1 MRSSIRK
8 KSNYFSRNRAKIQ
21 VLLLLCVMAAYI
33 GIMSALPSNFF
44 QSRNILNILTQV
56 TPLGIAAAGS
66 AIVMIGGGIDLS
78 IGNMLSLC
86 GCVCASLMM
95 YGIDMW
101 ICIALCL
108 MVGVGCGALNG
119 TLIVLSKSEPFIIT
133 LGTMSLYKG
142 LSLLVSGGMNLDV
155 YEGFSFGRDKIA
167 DIFPVPVICLC
178 AVFIAVFL
186 ILRFTIFG
194 RRVYAIGNNA
204 EAAFVSGIKVKRN
217 RIYHYTICGGLLG
230 FASMILTSR
239 LSSAN
244 SLMGDEL
251 LMEAIAATV
260 IGGVSMSG
268 GRGSVWGVFL
278 GAILIGIV
286 SNSLNLLSV
295 APFYQHIILAV
306 IIVGAVFVSNLGSK
320 SG

>member
-1 MRSSIRK
+1 MSSNKRSRYI
-8 KSNYFSRNRAKIQ
+8 SRNRAKIQ
-21 VLLLLCVMAAYI
+21 IILLLCVIAVYI
-33 GIMSALPSNFF
+33 GIMSSLPSNFF
-44 QSRNILNILTQV
+44 QFKNIMNILTQI

-66 AIVMIGGGIDLS
+66 AIIMIGGGIDLS

-95 YGIDMW
+95 QGLDMW
-101 ICIALCL
+101 VCILLCL
-108 MVGVGCGALNG
+108 MAGIGCGALNG
-119 TLIVLSKSEPFIIT
+119 TLVVLSKAEPFIIT

-142 LSLLVSGGMNLDV
+142 FSLLVSGGMNLDV
-155 YEGFSFGRDKIA
+155 YESFTFGRDKIA
-167 DIFPVPVICLC
+167 EFLPVPVVCLC
-178 AVFIAVFL
+178 IVFIAVFL
-186 ILRFTIFG
+186 LLRFTIFG
-194 RRVYAIGNNA
+194 RRAYAIGNNA
-204 EAAFVSGIKVKRN
+204 EAAFISGIKVKRN
-217 RIYHYTICGGLLG
+217 KIYHYTISGGLLG
-230 FASMILTSR
+230 FAAMILTSR

-244 SLMGDEL
+244 SAMGDEL

-295 APFYQHIILAV
+295 APFYQHIVLAV
-306 IIVGAVFVSNLGSK
+306 IIIGAVFVSNLGTK
-320 SG
+320 SH